1 MFQICV
7 APKHLD
13 RSIFRKQ
20 MNVNQIK
27 EDVKAGYFL
36 LFQYFLVW
44 KLAECVFWHLNLILP
59 LNVAPLS
66 FSSAMI

>member
-20 MNVNQIK
+20 MNVNQIN

-36 LFQYFLVW
+36 LFQYF
-44 KLAECVFWHLNLILP
+44 
-59 LNVAPLS
+59 
-66 FSSAMI
+66 